1 LAAGLGFTPRSVC
14 SRISVPTVLGAVCF
28 YVLLG
33 LIFAFVFEC
42 VREFGSRPFVTSQG
56 AGNRSDYVY
65 FSFTTM
71 ATVGFGNLTAQ
82 GGIGRALEVTE
93 GIFGQI
99 YLVTAVAAL
108 VGNLG
113 CRRTP
118 LQEMNEEVST
128 EEAEWR
134 SG

>member
-1 LAAGLGFTPRSVC
+1 VLLRAAR
-14 SRISVPTVLGAVCF
+14 
-28 YVLLG
+28 VLLG
-33 LIFAFVFEC
+33 LIFAFAFEC
-42 VREFGSRPFVTSQG
+42 VREFGSRPFFTSQG
-56 AGNRSDYVY
+56 AGTRSDYVY

-71 ATVGFGNLTAQ
+71 ATVGYGDLTAQ
-82 GGIGRALEVTE
+82 GGVGRALEVTE

-118 LQEMNEEVST
+118 LQEMNEEVS
-128 EEAEWR
+128 AEDDERR